1 MSVSILYCVDKRMN
15 GKDSEGSSYGLI
27 KTLPHN
33 LPEGAE
39 ETHEKSQL

>member
-1 MSVSILYCVDKRMN
+1 MENDF
-15 GKDSEGSSYGLI
+15 EGSSYGLS

-33 LPEGAE
+33 LPGETE